1 MKETIIDELIK
12 RFDEPY
18 VLYTLSKRRD
28 KTENREAPSKRRT
41 IRVKMI
47 NIVC

>member
-18 VLYTLSKRRD
+18 VLYTIQSVEIKLKIEKRQA
-28 KTENREAPSKRRT
+28 KEEPF
-41 IRVKMI
+41 V
-47 NIVC
+47 